1 MTTFSWYSISCLHIK
16 YIVFTGKKLFVFFL
30 LRHFKIVWPI
40 TSFEKAVFSLSFA
53 VLSGKK
59 RKPAWTDRILWRI
72 KPKTPP
78 SEEDDEKASTSTD
91 DEVDEFPL
99 LVTQDKYTSD
109 MSYGVSDHKPVIATF
124 SLEVGADS
132 LMDSSDALF
141 CLFCTHLLPYSW
153 GSVSTHRLCT
163 FLLWAYGAQTK
174 MPFLPTLCKRTS
186 CPPPGTGLACTR
198 YVERRKEGGKNKHKT
213 RQICAQSVDIVQVGF
228 KSASDYETFVWV
240 REEALPEINEAIQVK

>member
-1 MTTFSWYSISCLHIK
+1 MPNA
-16 YIVFTGKKLFVFFL
+16 VA
-30 LRHFKIVWPI
+30 
-40 TSFEKAVFSLSFA
+40 SFEKAVFSLNFA

-124 SLEVGADS
+124 SLEVGLTD
-132 LMDSSDALF
+132 
-141 CLFCTHLLPYSW
+141 
-153 GSVSTHRLCT
+153 
-163 FLLWAYGAQTK
+163 
-174 MPFLPTLCKRTS
+174 
-186 CPPPGTGLACTR
+186 GL
-198 YVERRKEGGKNKHKT
+198 
-213 RQICAQSVDIVQVGF
+213 
-228 KSASDYETFVWV
+228 
-240 REEALPEINEAIQVK
+240 